1 MKHLSLLLAWLLASQ
16 PVTTTPEI
24 VTQPARA
31 DQAAPDHFPYKVSL
45 LTHAFEKLM
54 ALEPSLDSKMQ
65 FISLDWQMT
74 DWKLSEDERNELID
88 HFHTKYG
95 VEILFE
101 SYHELKEKSKLDPKT
116 NSLYGILL
124 NIEKL
129 EIHSP
134 ESVTIIGG
142 KYRSPLGAAGFT
154 ATWKKTKDGWEAVK
168 VTDHWIS

>member
-1 MKHLSLLLAWLLASQ
+1 MKHLLLLLAWLLAIQ
-16 PVTTTPEI
+16 PVTTPEA
-24 VTQPARA
+24 VAKPAHA
-31 DQAAPDHFPYKVSL
+31 NQAAPNHFPSKVSL

-74 DWKLSEDERNELID
+74 DWKLSEDERNELIE

-95 VEILFE
+95 VEILFD
-101 SYHELKEKSKLDPKT
+101 SYHQLKEKNKQDPKT

-134 ESVTIIGG
+134 ESVTVIGG

-154 ATWKKTKDGWEAVK
+154 ATWKKTKDGWEVVK

>member
-1 MKHLSLLLAWLLASQ
+1 MNHLLLLLAWLLVIQ
-16 PVTTTPEI
+16 PVTTTPEA
-24 VTQPARA
+24 VTHPAQTN
-31 DQAAPDHFPYKVSL
+31 QAAPDHFTSKVSL

-54 ALEPSLDSKMQ
+54 DLEPSLDSKMQ

-74 DWKLSEDERNELID
+74 DWKLSEGERNELIH

-95 VEILFE
+95 VEILFD
-101 SYHELKEKSKLDPKT
+101 SYQQLKEKNKLDPKT

-134 ESVTIIGG
+134 DSVTVTGG
-142 KYRSPLGAAGFT
+142 KYRSPLGAAGMT
-154 ATWKKTKDGWEAVK
+154 ATWKKTKDGWEIVK
-168 VTDHWIS
+168 LSDHWIS